1 MGRVLPGVLGTSTA
15 SSRVCVCVGGFHW
28 SCSLRHG
35 QNKSFYRSH
44 WTDQID
50 KLSKGSISRND
61 KSIPSPV
68 AYRMLFFI
76 WSACFKA
83 RV

>member
-15 SSRVCVCVGGFHW
+15 SSRAGGGGVHW
-28 SCSLRHG
+28 SCSLGHG

-76 WSACFKA
+76 WSVYFKA